1 MRRSRLTVPSANK
14 SKTTGRN
21 SASSTLH
28 PRPWRLAEVGTR
40 RVRRSVMNGKAL
52 EEGLTNCLPMARGY
66 RDRASASM
74 ALSLA
79 PLEDS
84 GGPRMTP
91 GTTTRHLNPSDADS

>member
-1 MRRSRLTVPSANK
+1 
-14 SKTTGRN
+14 
-21 SASSTLH
+21 
-28 PRPWRLAEVGTR
+28 
-40 RVRRSVMNGKAL
+40 MNGKAL

-84 GGPRMTP
+84 GGPRMTS
-91 GTTTRHLNPSDADS
+91 GMTTRHVTPSDADNYYLDLPSNAVTQTDTCRSSRRN